1 MIDEDEILD
10 YNIQY
15 LRTFC
20 CIVQKSASSVHS
32 SKVYNGIS
40 RKKWIT
46 GFHEYTPQQ
55 YHACSVWN
63 TCSLQK
69 LQNLYLETNA
79 EWGYSA
85 LCAIKLMGLTI
96 FRNLASRYATGPN
109 FAGEIV
115 PDVYIISSLWGLQTF
130 QAVPIFWSKLSSAGD
145 PYLSEN

>member
-32 SKVYNGIS
+32 SKVYNG
-40 RKKWIT
+40 T
-46 GFHEYTPQQ
+46 
-55 YHACSVWN
+55 A
-63 TCSLQK
+63 
-69 LQNLYLETNA
+69 YLETNA

-85 LCAIKLMGLTI
+85 LCAIKLMDLTI
-96 FRNLASRYATGPN
+96 SRNLASRYATGPN

-115 PDVYIISSLWGLQTF
+115 PDVYIISSSWGLQTF
-130 QAVPIFWSKLSSAGD
+130 QAVPIFWSKLSSGD
-145 PYLSEN
+145 PYLSKN